1 MGDLISSIVKAYRPV
16 KRYNKDV
23 NRSRILNSYI
33 AILDIIYIV
42 VNFGIF
48 RLTNQFILL
57 YVMTVNAFIKII
69 GAFIVQIKY
78 SMKFIFSI
86 ILIIISLLLTLIILI
101 LLIIRLTNIFSIC
114 KLLNDYHNKYPD
126 LDNSI
131 INKCKQ
137 QKRYYFFWMG
147 VQLLLSSGGIIEIY
161 FDFIAHNVLN
171 KKKKRKKI

>member
-1 MGDLISSIVKAYRPV
+1 MGDLISSIVKAFIPS

-23 NRSRILNSYI
+23 NRSRIVNSYI
-33 AILDIIYIV
+33 AVLDTIYV
-42 VNFGIF
+42 GVNFGLF
-48 RLTNQFILL
+48 RLTNQFILI

-69 GAFIVQIKY
+69 GAFIVQFKQ
-78 SMKFIFSI
+78 SMRFIFSI

-101 LLIIRLTNIFSIC
+101 LLIVRLTNIFSIC

-137 QKRYYFFWMG
+137 QKRYYFYWMG
-147 VQLLLSSGGIIEIY
+147 VQLLFSSSGIIEIY
-161 FDFIAHNVLN
+161 FDLIAHNVLK